1 MNNNLKNLEN
11 IIDYSFKNKSLLKHS
26 LMHKS
31 FDSINNNEKLEFLGD
46 RVLGL
51 IISKKLI
58 EIFPNEKEGI
68 IDKKFANLV
77 NKKTC
82 LLISEEIDL
91 KKFMFLGNSHKG
103 DLRSSNKIMGDC
115 LEAIIGA
122 IYLDQGFKGAEKF
135 VLKFWNKY
143 LENSNITLIDSKTKL
158 QEYSLKKFKELPKYI
173 SQKKSGPH
181 HQPVFK
187 TLVQI
192 PGSKKVSGTGTSIK
206 KAQQNAATKLI
217 KLLNIL

>member
-1 MNNNLKNLEN
+1 
-11 IIDYSFKNKSLLKHS
+11 
-26 LMHKS
+26 
-31 FDSINNNEKLEFLGD
+31 
-46 RVLGL
+46 
-51 IISKKLI
+51 
-58 EIFPNEKEGI
+58 
-68 IDKKFANLV
+68 
-77 NKKTC
+77 
-82 LLISEEIDL
+82 
-91 KKFMFLGNSHKG
+91 MFLGNSHKG